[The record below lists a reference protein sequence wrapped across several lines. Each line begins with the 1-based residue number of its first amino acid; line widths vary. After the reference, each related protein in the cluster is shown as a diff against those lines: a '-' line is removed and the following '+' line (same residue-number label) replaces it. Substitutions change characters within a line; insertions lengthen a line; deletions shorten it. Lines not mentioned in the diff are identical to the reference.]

1 VFFVGTS
8 KQLIVVYILTM
19 SMGNVVSSFP
29 ALVMEPKLSTCLVLV
44 QENTLGPSNGAKCL
58 ILNA

>member
-1 VFFVGTS
+1 MFFVGTS
-8 KQLIVVYILTM
+8 KQLIVVSILTM
-19 SMGNVVSSFP
+19 TMGNVVSSFP

-44 QENTLGPSNGAKCL
+44 QDNILGPSNDAKCS

>member
-1 VFFVGTS
+1 
-8 KQLIVVYILTM
+8 M
-19 SMGNVVSSFP
+19 SMGNVVSSFL